1 MAVCLIPKDPLKV
14 NVDYEVSMTV
24 DVAGKPWSKT
34 WRFSTSQSRSS
45 KDRPPR

>member
-1 MAVCLIPKDPLKV
+1 V

-34 WRFSTSQSRSS
+34 WRFSTNVAKSSRD
-45 KDRPPR
+45 KMPGR